1 MINVNEKAEQLK
13 VLEQNLNIYK
23 ESIREVALEILV
35 NNVSKYPI
43 FVAYTEDVKL
53 GKMIIDKEELALEY
67 SINASLLEEF
77 VAKNIVREEKLADF
91 KKSWKDPKIFAC
103 IFTIIDRE
111 ASFIYIPYDSED
123 DG

>member
-35 NNVSKYPI
+35 NKVSKYPI

-77 VAKNIVREEKLADF
+77 VAKNIVREEKLEDF
-91 KKSWKDPKIFAC
+91 KKSWKDPKTFAC
-103 IFTIIDRE
+103 IFTIIDME

-123 DG
+123 EG